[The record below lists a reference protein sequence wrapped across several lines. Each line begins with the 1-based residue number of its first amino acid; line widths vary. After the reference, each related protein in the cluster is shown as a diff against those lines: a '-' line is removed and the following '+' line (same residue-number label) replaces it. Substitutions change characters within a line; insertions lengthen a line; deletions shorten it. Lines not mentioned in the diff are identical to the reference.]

1 MMKEDIETNT
11 KYAAD
16 EGAKSPPSSGQSN
29 TSQPAD
35 ADTNGAASQPQD
47 EETLDLT
54 GGGPPPPEPQLA
66 DVETRRDYVRLLVS
80 SGLLAILG
88 FVVVWS
94 CIETASWPDHWE
106 HTKEMLQIIL
116 PALTGLIGS
125 VLGFYF
131 GSGGKSGGQG
141 TG

>member
-1 MMKEDIETNT
+1 MKEDTEPDT
-11 KYAAD
+11 KSADD
-16 EGAKSPPSSGQSN
+16 EGGGSPPSSAQS
-29 TSQPAD
+29 TASQPRDTD
-35 ADTNGAASQPQD
+35 ADGAAPQD

-54 GGGPPPPEPQLA
+54 KGPPPPEPMFA
-66 DVETRRDYVRLLVS
+66 DIEARRDYVRLVVTI
-80 SGLLAILG
+80 GLLSILA

-94 CIETASWPDHWE
+94 CIETASWPDHWN

-131 GSGGKSGGQG
+131 GSGGKSGGTSG
-141 TG
+141 P